1 MTDTKKNLQLARK
14 EVELRQR
21 LEILFN
27 EKDILQEEK
36 EEDERYYFISRIIE
50 EAKEALEKWL
60 NFKA

>member
-1 MTDTKKNLQLARK
+1 MKNTMKNLQLARK

-36 EEDERYYFISRIIE
+36 EEDERYYLISRIIE
-50 EAKEALEKWL
+50 EVKDVWEEEL
-60 NFKA
+60 

>member
-27 EKDILQEEK
+27 EKGILQEEK
-36 EEDERYYFISRIIE
+36 EEDERYYFISQIIE
-50 EAKEALEKWL
+50 EVKDIWEEEL
-60 NFKA
+60 